1 MRPKT
6 ILYALA
12 AVLMLVVG
20 GFFLGLFSKQGG
32 SPISWFS
39 KTASVEGGESTTPL
53 PSSASSTAKDVDAAS
68 QSLATAVTT
77 RGVGAAPQVH
87 VRLDRSVQF
96 QTARGEPIIL
106 EEGNYLLEVSDGTP
120 LKVLAEIGNHSWEL
134 MAMTGTHK
142 QKLGE
147 AAAQSISGPKE
158 DEHHVVLLLPTGK
171 TVDAVG
177 SYSGVGTR
185 AASPLP
191 PALIEQARVT
201 VPQVAT
207 LTIQSTAS
215 VIPGSPGG
223 LSASQLKSRALPPRL
238 AKAIFYDGLF
248 RDRVIV
254 KFKEGAPVRL
264 GPPAVGNVK
273 PSLSLAT
280 PLMDADARA
289 RMQRLNLNE
298 AAVQSDLG
306 KVNEIFKRPVVKGVA
321 SLFSRPESF
330 LRSERLEAESRTGQE
345 HADLGNYYA
354 VSLEPGTKGEELV
367 DELNASPSVE
377 IAYLAPI
384 PVDAQADTPPTTP
397 NFQGNQGYL
406 NPAPQGIDAQ
416 FAWTFPGGRG
426 NGIRVIDIEQGWN
439 TAHEDLPQPFYSNG
453 TLGSDT
459 NHGTAVLGEMVSH
472 NTGYGVTGIASGGT
486 YGVVSVIRNINIF
499 GFNVSYYSVAE
510 AINVAASR
518 LSRGDVILIEQH
530 GKGPSSGLQCACN
543 CGQFEFVPMEYWQ
556 AEFDA
561 IQAATSR
568 GIHVVEAAGNGG
580 MDLDAARYNFPF
592 TNLNRFNRSV
602 RDSGAI
608 MVGASN
614 GNLSPTCW
622 TNRGSR
628 VDVHGWGQSVWSTG
642 YGTPNPA
649 NRINGADSNQWYTN
663 SFSGTSSA
671 SPIVTGAVMSLMGVR
686 RAAGIEGMDP
696 VQFRTLLRNSG
707 TPQQNVASGQIGPLP
722 NLRNAIGQLPL
733 EDCIGLNPNNVLV
746 IPIPSGL
753 QIHWKVVDG
762 GIWLLDYASDQS
774 AAQRARD
781 TIRHYGMNKECF
793 IGRPG
798 PSMTYWLVGNQAP
811 NGTFAGEDCIA
822 ITPSALQVQ
831 NIGGRWKIVQGSLW
845 VEDFENK
852 EHEAR
857 AALNII
863 QRYGFTRQCFVKR
876 PNAAMQYWRQ

>member
-1 MRPKT
+1 MIQQSTSSLLRCT
-6 ILYALA
+6 GLAMFILTLILLA
-12 AVLMLVVG
+12 
-20 GFFLGLFSKQGG
+20 
-32 SPISWFS
+32 SPLSF
-39 KTASVEGGESTTPL
+39 AESTTPL
-53 PSSASSTAKDVDAAS
+53 PSSASSTAKDVEAAS
-68 QSLATAVTT
+68 KSLATAVTT

-96 QTARGEPIIL
+96 QTAQGEPIIL
-106 EEGNYLLEVSDGTP
+106 EEGNFLLEVSDAAP
-120 LKVLAEIGNHSWEL
+120 LKVQAEIGNSSWEL

-158 DEHHVVLLLPTGK
+158 DEHHMVLLLPTGK

-185 AASPLP
+185 AASPLT
-191 PALIEQARVT
+191 PALIEQASVT

-215 VIPGSPGG
+215 VAPGSLGG
-223 LSASQLKSRALPPRL
+223 VSVSQLKGRALPPRP
-238 AKAIFYDGLF
+238 AKAMFYDGLF

-264 GPPAVGNVK
+264 GPLAAGSAK

-280 PLMDADARA
+280 PLMDADARV
-289 RMQRLNLNE
+289 RMQRLNLTE

-306 KVNEIFKRPVVKGVA
+306 KVNEIFKRSVVKGVA

-330 LRSERLEAESRTGQE
+330 LRSQRLEAESRTGQE
-345 HADLGNYYA
+345 HADLGNYFT

-367 DELNASPSVE
+367 DELNAAPSVE

-384 PVDAQADTPPTTP
+384 PVDAQADIPPTTP
-397 NFQGNQGYL
+397 NLQGNQGYL

-426 NGIRVIDIEQGWN
+426 NGMRVIDIEQSWN
-439 TAHEDLPQPFYSNG
+439 TAHEDLRQPFYSNG
-453 TLGSDT
+453 TFGADT
-459 NHGTAVLGEMVSH
+459 NHGTAVLGEMVGN
-472 NTGYGVTGIASGGT
+472 NTGYGVTGIASDAA
-486 YGVVSVIRNINIF
+486 YGVVTAIRTISLPFI
-499 GFNVSYYSVAE
+499 GTISYYSVAD
-510 AINVAASR
+510 AVDLAASR
-518 LSRGDVILIEQH
+518 LSRGDAILIEQH
-530 GKGPSSGLQCACN
+530 AKGPASGLQCACN
-543 CGQFEFVPMEYWQ
+543 CGQFEFVAMEYWQ

-580 MDLDAARYNFPF
+580 MDLDAARYN
-592 TNLNRFNRSV
+592 NRFNRST

-608 MVGASN
+608 IVGASD
-614 GNLSPTCW
+614 GNRSPTCW

-628 VDVHGWGQSVWSTG
+628 VDVHGWGQGVWSTG
-642 YGTPNPA
+642 YGTPNPQ

-696 VQFRTLLRNSG
+696 IQLRTLLRNTG

-733 EDCIGLNPNNVLV
+733 EDCVGLNPNNVQV

-753 QIHWKVVDG
+753 QIRWKVVDG
-762 GIWLLDYASDQS
+762 GNWLLDYANDQS
-774 AAQRARD
+774 AAQRAAN
-781 TIRHYGMNKECF
+781 TIRHYGINRECF

-811 NGTFAGEDCIA
+811 SGTFAGEDCIA

-831 NIGGRWKIVQGSLW
+831 NIGGRWKIVQGSIW

-863 QRYGFTRQCFVKR
+863 QRYGFTSQCFVKR